1 MRDTPSPTS
10 STDDENAPASSSSM
24 KTSDSR
30 QNLTLARSNS
40 FKRFKAMEDQAKAE
54 KEQEAPKFR
63 SEGRSRSTSSA
74 RVAGILHKV
83 SLQFVLGRVAA
94 NDPALGIIDL
104 SNNAQFLGLATSQKA
119 RAINV
124 LCMGHGLHTIKL
136 NTLGLDNSHSAA
148 IARLL
153 APSTSCRRSA
163 SRATI

>member
-1 MRDTPSPTS
+1 MNKRPMRDAPSPTS

-83 SLQFVLGRVAA
+83 SLQFVLGRVAVSLLRVVTGVFSCLRLFE
-94 NDPALGIIDL
+94 PPR
-104 SNNAQFLGLATSQKA
+104 AQ
-119 RAINV
+119 
-124 LCMGHGLHTIKL
+124 
-136 NTLGLDNSHSAA
+136 
-148 IARLL
+148 LL
-153 APSTSCRRSA
+153 VDRGKQREGE
-163 SRATI
+163 